1 MTQRHATTTQ
11 IWAALSAVYL
21 VWGSTYLAIRVADR
35 TMPPFLMAGSRFLIA
50 GGLLFAWAVRRG
62 DRAGDPLRWPQWR
75 SALIVGALL
84 LAGGNG
90 GVSWAEQRVPSGVA
104 SLLIA
109 LVPIWMALFLVLL
122 GNERVRLGTVAG
134 LLVGFAGTALLVR
147 ATGSSSGT
155 GTADVLG
162 IVVLIGASISWASGS
177 VISRGMPL
185 ARRPLVATGMEMI
198 CGGAVLIVLGAATGE
213 LSGLD
218 VRLISGE
225 SLAGWLYLITV
236 GSLVGFAAYMWL
248 LRNAPTPLVSTYA
261 YVNPV
266 VAVFLGWAI
275 LSEPVTSTVALAALL
290 IVGAVALIVSAP
302 PQAAKPPAEVA
313 AGALGPGARPRR

>member
-1 MTQRHATTTQ
+1 MLTQRRATTTQ
-11 IWAALSAVYL
+11 IWAALAAVYV

-50 GGLLFAWAVRRG
+50 GGLLFAWTARRG
-62 DRAGDPLRWPQWR
+62 DRTGDPLRWPQWR

-109 LVPIWMALFLVLL
+109 LVPIWMAIFLILL
-122 GNERVRLGTVAG
+122 GNERLRVGTVAG

-162 IVVLIGASISWASGS
+162 IVVLIGSSISWASGS
-177 VISRGMPL
+177 VIARGMPL
-185 ARRPLVATGMEMI
+185 AKRPLVATGMEMI
-198 CGGAVLIVLGAATGE
+198 CGGAVLIVLGLVTGE
-213 LSGLD
+213 LGGFD
-218 VRLISGE
+218 VRQVSGE
-225 SLAGWLYLITV
+225 SLAGWLYLIVV
-236 GSLVGFAAYMWL
+236 GSWVGFAAYMWL

-275 LSEPVTSTVALAALL
+275 LSEPVTWTVALAALL

-302 PQAAKPPAEVA
+302 TPARAPAEIPS
-313 AGALGPGARPRR
+313 GALSPGARPRG

>member
-1 MTQRHATTTQ
+1 
-11 IWAALSAVYL
+11 
-21 VWGSTYLAIRVADR
+21 
-35 TMPPFLMAGSRFLIA
+35 MPPFLMAGSRFLIA
-50 GGLLFAWAVRRG
+50 GGLLFAWTARRG
-62 DRAGDPLRWPQWR
+62 DRTGDPLRWPQWR

-109 LVPIWMALFLVLL
+109 LVPIWMAIFLVLL
-122 GNERVRLGTVAG
+122 GNERLRVGTVAG

-177 VISRGMPL
+177 VIARGMPL
-185 ARRPLVATGMEMI
+185 AKRPLVATGMEMI
-198 CGGAVLIVLGAATGE
+198 CGGAVLIVLGLVTGE
-213 LSGLD
+213 VGRFD
-218 VRLISGE
+218 VRLVSAE
-225 SLAGWLYLITV
+225 SLAGWLYLIV
-236 GSLVGFAAYMWL
+236 LGSWVGFAAYMWL

-275 LSEPVTSTVALAALL
+275 LSEPVTWTVALAALL

-302 PQAAKPPAEVA
+302 ATAKAPTEIPGAA
-313 AGALGPGARPRR
+313 LSPGARPRR